1 MLSWLT
7 KNTLDREVSMKIK
20 DIGNV
25 VTGKTPQTAHAE
37 FYGGDYMFITPT
49 ELHGGYK
56 ISSSEKTLTEAGLES
71 IKTNSIDGISVL
83 VGCIGWDMGNVAM
96 CFEKCATNQQIN
108 SITQISEDYSPYF
121 LYYWLSTKKEYLF
134 SISSVTRTPILSK
147 GVFEEI
153 EIPSIS
159 RSEQDKI
166 AKVLLVLDKKIKLN
180 SEVNDNLAQQLRLLY
195 DYWFT
200 QFDFPDESGKP
211 YRSSGGQMVWS
222 DDAKKEI
229 PASWNSTKMSDAI
242 EGIRTGLN
250 PRDNFKLGSGTIK
263 YITVKNL
270 RSDGI
275 LDFSGC
281 DTIDETARAI
291 VHRRSDVCTGD
302 ILFASIAPLGRCH
315 LVQELPQ
322 DWDINESVFS
332 IRCNKATVTPEYLY
346 MHLQSEAFVKE
357 STACSTGSVFK
368 GIRINTL
375 LDSRMLLPPMQV
387 VDKFSQQTKPL
398 FSLQYKLNKE
408 IQALTQLRDWLLPM
422 LMNGQAT
429 ISD

>member
-1 MLSWLT
+1 MNKLNKYAFSDLY
-7 KNTLDREVSMKIK
+7 
-20 DIGNV
+20 DI
-25 VTGKTPQTAHAE
+25 A
-37 FYGGDYMFITPT
+37 
-49 ELHGGYK
+49 
-56 ISSSEKTLTEAGLES
+56 S
-71 IKTNSIDGISVL
+71 GISTTKTQAGHGTPFVSFSTVFNNIFL
-83 VGCIGWDMGNVAM
+83 PDELPDLMDTS
-96 CFEKCATNQQIN
+96 EQEQETY
-108 SITQISEDYSPYF
+108 SIRKGDI
-121 LYYWLSTKKEYLF
+121 L
-134 SISSVTRTPILSK
+134 ITRTSETADELAMSCVALKDYPGATYSGFVKRLRPKTIEVAYDKFMAFFLRSK
-147 GVFEEI
+147 YFRKVINNNTIMTLRASFNEDMFSFLTLYLPDYDVQVAVGDLLYNI
-153 EIPSIS
+153 EC
-159 RSEQDKI
+159 KI
-166 AKVLLVLDKKIKLN
+166 QNNKRI
-180 SEVNDNLAQQLRLLY
+180 NDNLAQQLSLLY

-200 QFDFPDESGKP
+200 QFDFPDESGNP

-222 DDAKKEI
+222 NDAKKEL
-229 PASWNSTKMSDAI
+229 PASWNSAKMSDAI

-250 PRDNFKLGSGTIK
+250 PRDNFKLGNGTIK

-375 LDSRMLLPPMQV
+375 LDSRVFLPPMQV
-387 VDKFSQQTKPL
+387 IEKFSQQTKPL

-429 ISD
+429 VSD

>member
-1 MLSWLT
+1 
-7 KNTLDREVSMKIK
+7 MKIK

-180 SEVNDNLAQQLRLLY
+180 SEVNDNLQQQLRLLY

-200 QFDFPDESGKP
+200 QFDFPDENGKP
-211 YRSSGGQMVWS
+211 YRSSGGQMVWN
-222 DDAKKEI
+222 DDLKRHIPKAWGCDNLYRIADYINGLACQKYRPVNGEKALPVIKIKE
-229 PASWNSTKMSDAI
+229 MH
-242 EGIRTGLN
+242 
-250 PRDNFKLGSGTIK
+250 
-263 YITVKNL
+263 
-270 RSDGI
+270 DGI
-275 LDFSGC
+275 TA
-281 DTIDETARAI
+281 DTELISANIPSKNI
-291 VHRRSDVCTGD
+291 VQSGD
-302 ILFASIAPLGRCH
+302 ILFSWSASLEIAFWFGRTAGLNQHIFKVIPKAPFSCEYVYLQLSEYIVQFVRIAESRKTTMGHITSDH
-315 LVQELPQ
+315 L
-322 DWDINESVFS
+322 NESRIVVPSSAVIQKFS
-332 IRCNKATVTPEYLY
+332 TIVRPIFEELKVCHAE
-346 MHLQSEAFVKE
+346 MEHLQS
-357 STACSTGSVFK
+357 
-368 GIRINTL
+368 
-375 LDSRMLLPPMQV
+375 
-387 VDKFSQQTKPL
+387 
-398 FSLQYKLNKE
+398 
-408 IQALTQLRDWLLPM
+408 LRDWLLPM

>member
-1 MLSWLT
+1 
-7 KNTLDREVSMKIK
+7 MKIK

-180 SEVNDNLAQQLRLLY
+180 SEVNDNLAQQAQLL
-195 DYWFT
+195 
-200 QFDFPDESGKP
+200 FDFMFQDISGSKHIGDFIVP
-211 YRSSGGQMVWS
+211 QRGTALLSKDAIPGDIPVVAGGLVPSTYHNAANTVAPVITISSSGANAGFVNLWGVPVWS
-222 DDAKKEI
+222 SDSSFIDFKMTPYVYFWHALLKRHQNNIYKI
-229 PASWNSTKMSDAI
+229 QTGSAQPHIYPSHIASLPVCD
-242 EGIRTGLN
+242 
-250 PRDNFKLGSGTIK
+250 
-263 YITVKNL
+263 
-270 RSDGI
+270 
-275 LDFSGC
+275 LDFGKVA
-281 DTIDETARAI
+281 DYTER
-291 VHRRSDVCTGD
+291 
-302 ILFASIAPLGRCH
+302 
-315 LVQELPQ
+315 
-322 DWDINESVFS
+322 
-332 IRCNKATVTPEYLY
+332 VTPLFTLISKNY
-346 MHLQSEAFVKE
+346 KE
-357 STACSTGSVFK
+357 SNQLRA
-368 GIRINTL
+368 
-375 LDSRMLLPPMQV
+375 
-387 VDKFSQQTKPL
+387 
-398 FSLQYKLNKE
+398 
-408 IQALTQLRDWLLPM
+408 LRDWLLPM
-422 LMNGQAT
+422 LMNSQAT

>member
-1 MLSWLT
+1 
-7 KNTLDREVSMKIK
+7 MKIK

-250 PRDNFKLGSGTIK
+250 PRDNFKLGNGTIK

>member
-1 MLSWLT
+1 
-7 KNTLDREVSMKIK
+7 MKIK

-180 SEVNDNLAQQLRLLY
+180 SEVNDNLAQQAQLL
-195 DYWFT
+195 
-200 QFDFPDESGKP
+200 FDFMFQDISGSKHIGDFIVP
-211 YRSSGGQMVWS
+211 QHGTALLSKDAIPGDIPVVAGGLVPSTYHNAANTVAPVITISSSGANAGFVNLWGVPVWS
-222 DDAKKEI
+222 SDSSFIDFKMTPYVYFWHALLKRHQNNIYKI
-229 PASWNSTKMSDAI
+229 QTGSAQPHIYPSHIASLPVCD
-242 EGIRTGLN
+242 
-250 PRDNFKLGSGTIK
+250 
-263 YITVKNL
+263 
-270 RSDGI
+270 
-275 LDFSGC
+275 LDFGKVA
-281 DTIDETARAI
+281 DYTER
-291 VHRRSDVCTGD
+291 
-302 ILFASIAPLGRCH
+302 
-315 LVQELPQ
+315 
-322 DWDINESVFS
+322 
-332 IRCNKATVTPEYLY
+332 VTPLFTLISKNY
-346 MHLQSEAFVKE
+346 KE
-357 STACSTGSVFK
+357 SNQLRA
-368 GIRINTL
+368 
-375 LDSRMLLPPMQV
+375 
-387 VDKFSQQTKPL
+387 
-398 FSLQYKLNKE
+398 
-408 IQALTQLRDWLLPM
+408 LRDWLLPM

>member
-1 MLSWLT
+1 
-7 KNTLDREVSMKIK
+7 MKIK

-166 AKVLLVLDKKIKLN
+166 AKVLSVLDKKIKLN
-180 SEVNDNLAQQLRLLY
+180 SEVNDNLA
-195 DYWFT
+195 
-200 QFDFPDESGKP
+200 
-211 YRSSGGQMVWS
+211 
-222 DDAKKEI
+222 A
-229 PASWNSTKMSDAI
+229 
-242 EGIRTGLN
+242 
-250 PRDNFKLGSGTIK
+250 
-263 YITVKNL
+263 
-270 RSDGI
+270 
-275 LDFSGC
+275 
-281 DTIDETARAI
+281 
-291 VHRRSDVCTGD
+291 
-302 ILFASIAPLGRCH
+302 
-315 LVQELPQ
+315 
-322 DWDINESVFS
+322 
-332 IRCNKATVTPEYLY
+332 
-346 MHLQSEAFVKE
+346 
-357 STACSTGSVFK
+357 
-368 GIRINTL
+368 
-375 LDSRMLLPPMQV
+375 
-387 VDKFSQQTKPL
+387 
-398 FSLQYKLNKE
+398 
-408 IQALTQLRDWLLPM
+408 
-422 LMNGQAT
+422 
-429 ISD
+429 

>member
-1 MLSWLT
+1 
-7 KNTLDREVSMKIK
+7 MKIK

-332 IRCNKATVTPEYLY
+332 IRCNKAAVTPEYLY

>member
-1 MLSWLT
+1 
-7 KNTLDREVSMKIK
+7 MKIK

-263 YITVKNL
+263 YITIKNL

-332 IRCNKATVTPEYLY
+332 IRCNKATATPEYLY

>member
-1 MLSWLT
+1 
-7 KNTLDREVSMKIK
+7 MKIK

-180 SEVNDNLAQQLRLLY
+180 SEVNDNLAQQAQLL
-195 DYWFT
+195 
-200 QFDFPDESGKP
+200 FDFMFQDISGSKHIGDFIVP
-211 YRSSGGQMVWS
+211 QRGTALLSKDAIPGDIPVVAGGLVPSTYHNAANTVAPVITISSSGANAGFVNLWGVPVWS
-222 DDAKKEI
+222 SDSSFIDFKMTPYVYFWHALLKRHQNNIYKI
-229 PASWNSTKMSDAI
+229 QTGSAQSHIYPSHIASLPVCD
-242 EGIRTGLN
+242 
-250 PRDNFKLGSGTIK
+250 
-263 YITVKNL
+263 
-270 RSDGI
+270 
-275 LDFSGC
+275 LDFGKVA
-281 DTIDETARAI
+281 DYTER
-291 VHRRSDVCTGD
+291 
-302 ILFASIAPLGRCH
+302 
-315 LVQELPQ
+315 
-322 DWDINESVFS
+322 
-332 IRCNKATVTPEYLY
+332 VTPLFTLISKNY
-346 MHLQSEAFVKE
+346 KE
-357 STACSTGSVFK
+357 SNQLRA
-368 GIRINTL
+368 
-375 LDSRMLLPPMQV
+375 
-387 VDKFSQQTKPL
+387 
-398 FSLQYKLNKE
+398 
-408 IQALTQLRDWLLPM
+408 LRDWLLPM

>member
-1 MLSWLT
+1 
-7 KNTLDREVSMKIK
+7 MKIK
-20 DIGNV
+20 YIGNV

-200 QFDFPDESGKP
+200 QFDFPDESGNP

-222 DDAKKEI
+222 NDAKKEL
-229 PASWNSTKMSDAI
+229 PASWNSAKMSDAI

-250 PRDNFKLGSGTIK
+250 PRDNFKLGNGTIK

-375 LDSRMLLPPMQV
+375 LDSRVFLPPMQV
-387 VDKFSQQTKPL
+387 IEKFSQQTKPL

-429 ISD
+429 VSD

>member
-1 MLSWLT
+1 
-7 KNTLDREVSMKIK
+7 MKIK

-56 ISSSEKTLTEAGLES
+56 ISSSEKTLTKAGLES

-200 QFDFPDESGKP
+200 QFDFPDESGNP

-222 DDAKKEI
+222 NDAKKEL
-229 PASWNSTKMSDAI
+229 PASWNSAKMSDAI

-250 PRDNFKLGSGTIK
+250 PRDNFKLGNGTIK

-375 LDSRMLLPPMQV
+375 LDSRVFLPPMQV
-387 VDKFSQQTKPL
+387 IEKFSQQTKPL

-429 ISD
+429 VSD

>member
-1 MLSWLT
+1 
-7 KNTLDREVSMKIK
+7 MKIK

-180 SEVNDNLAQQLRLLY
+180 SEINDNLAQQLRLLY

-429 ISD
+429 VSD

>member
-1 MLSWLT
+1 
-7 KNTLDREVSMKIK
+7 MKIK

-166 AKVLLVLDKKIKLN
+166 AKVLSVLDKKIKLN

-229 PASWNSTKMSDAI
+229 PANWNSAKMSDAI

-281 DTIDETARAI
+281 DTIDETARVI
-291 VHRRSDVCTGD
+291 VHRRSDICTGD

-332 IRCNKATVTPEYLY
+332 IRCNKATVTSEYLY
-346 MHLQSEAFVKE
+346 MHLQSETFVKE

-387 VDKFSQQTKPL
+387 VEKFSQRTKPL

>member
-1 MLSWLT
+1 
-7 KNTLDREVSMKIK
+7 MKIK

-398 FSLQYKLNKE
+398 FSLQYKLNRE
-408 IQALTQLRDWLLPM
+408 IQSLTQLRDWLLPM

>member
-1 MLSWLT
+1 
-7 KNTLDREVSMKIK
+7 MKIK

-121 LYYWLSTKKEYLF
+121 LYYWLSTKKKYLF

-166 AKVLLVLDKKIKLN
+166 AKVLSVLDKKIKLN

-229 PASWNSTKMSDAI
+229 PASWSSTKISDAI
-242 EGIRTGLN
+242 EGVRTGLN

-263 YITVKNL
+263 HITVKNL

-332 IRCNKATVTPEYLY
+332 IRCNKETVTPEYLY

-387 VDKFSQQTKPL
+387 VEKFSQQTKPL

>member
-1 MLSWLT
+1 
-7 KNTLDREVSMKIK
+7 MKIK

-375 LDSRMLLPPMQV
+375 LDSRVFLPPMQV
-387 VDKFSQQTKPL
+387 IEKFSQQTKPL

-429 ISD
+429 VSD

>member
-1 MLSWLT
+1 MNKLNKYAFSDLY
-7 KNTLDREVSMKIK
+7 
-20 DIGNV
+20 DI
-25 VTGKTPQTAHAE
+25 A
-37 FYGGDYMFITPT
+37 
-49 ELHGGYK
+49 
-56 ISSSEKTLTEAGLES
+56 S
-71 IKTNSIDGISVL
+71 GISTTKTQAGHGTLFVSFSTVFNNIFL
-83 VGCIGWDMGNVAM
+83 PDELPDLMDTS
-96 CFEKCATNQQIN
+96 EQEQETY
-108 SITQISEDYSPYF
+108 SIRKGDI
-121 LYYWLSTKKEYLF
+121 L
-134 SISSVTRTPILSK
+134 ITRTSETADELAMSCVALKDYPGATYSGFVKRLRPKTIGVAYDKFMAFFLRSK
-147 GVFEEI
+147 YFRKVINNNTIMTLRASFNEDMFSFLTLYLPDYDVQVAVGDLLYNI
-153 EIPSIS
+153 EC
-159 RSEQDKI
+159 KI
-166 AKVLLVLDKKIKLN
+166 QNNKRI
-180 SEVNDNLAQQLRLLY
+180 NDNLAQQLRLLY

-200 QFDFPDESGKP
+200 QFDFPDESGNP

-222 DDAKKEI
+222 NDAKKEL
-229 PASWNSTKMSDAI
+229 PASWNSAKMSDAI

-250 PRDNFKLGSGTIK
+250 PRDNFKLGNGTIK

-375 LDSRMLLPPMQV
+375 LDSRVFLPPMQV
-387 VDKFSQQTKPL
+387 IEKFSQQTKPL

-429 ISD
+429 VSD

>member
-1 MLSWLT
+1 
-7 KNTLDREVSMKIK
+7 MKIK

-200 QFDFPDESGKP
+200 QFDFPDESGNP

-222 DDAKKEI
+222 NDAKKEL
-229 PASWNSTKMSDAI
+229 PASWSSAKMSDAI

-250 PRDNFKLGSGTIK
+250 PRDNFKLGNGTIK

-375 LDSRMLLPPMQV
+375 LDSRVFLPPMQV
-387 VDKFSQQTKPL
+387 IEKFSQQTKPL

-429 ISD
+429 VSD

>member
-1 MLSWLT
+1 
-7 KNTLDREVSMKIK
+7 
-20 DIGNV
+20 
-25 VTGKTPQTAHAE
+25 
-37 FYGGDYMFITPT
+37 MFITPT

>member
-1 MLSWLT
+1 MNKLNKYAFSDLY
-7 KNTLDREVSMKIK
+7 
-20 DIGNV
+20 DI
-25 VTGKTPQTAHAE
+25 A
-37 FYGGDYMFITPT
+37 
-49 ELHGGYK
+49 
-56 ISSSEKTLTEAGLES
+56 S
-71 IKTNSIDGISVL
+71 GISTTKTQAGHGTPFVSFSTVFNNIFL
-83 VGCIGWDMGNVAM
+83 PDELPDLMDTS
-96 CFEKCATNQQIN
+96 EQEQETY
-108 SITQISEDYSPYF
+108 SIRKGDI
-121 LYYWLSTKKEYLF
+121 L
-134 SISSVTRTPILSK
+134 ITRTSETADELAMSCVALKDYPGATYSGFVKRLRPKTIGVAYDKFMAFFLRSK
-147 GVFEEI
+147 YFRKVINNNTIMTLRASFNEDMFSFLTLYLPDYDVQVAVGDLLYNI
-153 EIPSIS
+153 ECKIQNNKRIN
-159 RSEQDKI
+159 DK
-166 AKVLLVLDKKIKLN
+166 
-180 SEVNDNLAQQLRLLY
+180 LRLLY

-200 QFDFPDESGKP
+200 QFDFPDESGNP

-222 DDAKKEI
+222 NDAKKEL
-229 PASWNSTKMSDAI
+229 PASWNSAKMSDAI

-250 PRDNFKLGSGTIK
+250 PRDNFKLGNGTIK

-375 LDSRMLLPPMQV
+375 LDSRVFLPPMQV
-387 VDKFSQQTKPL
+387 IEKFSQQTKPL

-429 ISD
+429 VSD

>member
-1 MLSWLT
+1 
-7 KNTLDREVSMKIK
+7 MKIK

-180 SEVNDNLAQQLRLLY
+180 SEVNDNLAQQAQLL
-195 DYWFT
+195 
-200 QFDFPDESGKP
+200 FDFMFQDISGSKHIVIDFKMTP
-211 YRSSGGQMVWS
+211 YVYFWHALLKRHQNNIYKIQTGSAQPHIYPSH
-222 DDAKKEI
+222 I
-229 PASWNSTKMSDAI
+229 ASLPVCD
-242 EGIRTGLN
+242 
-250 PRDNFKLGSGTIK
+250 
-263 YITVKNL
+263 
-270 RSDGI
+270 
-275 LDFSGC
+275 LDFGKVA
-281 DTIDETARAI
+281 DYTER
-291 VHRRSDVCTGD
+291 
-302 ILFASIAPLGRCH
+302 
-315 LVQELPQ
+315 
-322 DWDINESVFS
+322 
-332 IRCNKATVTPEYLY
+332 VTPLFTLISKNY
-346 MHLQSEAFVKE
+346 KE
-357 STACSTGSVFK
+357 SNQLRA
-368 GIRINTL
+368 
-375 LDSRMLLPPMQV
+375 
-387 VDKFSQQTKPL
+387 
-398 FSLQYKLNKE
+398 
-408 IQALTQLRDWLLPM
+408 LRDWLLPM

>member
-1 MLSWLT
+1 
-7 KNTLDREVSMKIK
+7 MKIK

-200 QFDFPDESGKP
+200 QFDFPDESGNP

-222 DDAKKEI
+222 NDAKKEL
-229 PASWNSTKMSDAI
+229 PASWNSAKMSDAI

-357 STACSTGSVFK
+357 LTACSTGSVFK

-375 LDSRMLLPPMQV
+375 LDSRVFLPPMQV
-387 VDKFSQQTKPL
+387 IEKFSQQTKPL

-429 ISD
+429 VSD

>member
-1 MLSWLT
+1 
-7 KNTLDREVSMKIK
+7 MKIK

>member
-1 MLSWLT
+1 
-7 KNTLDREVSMKIK
+7 MKIK

-200 QFDFPDESGKP
+200 QFDFPDESGNP

-222 DDAKKEI
+222 NDAKKEL
-229 PASWNSTKMSDAI
+229 PASWNSAKMSDAI

-250 PRDNFKLGSGTIK
+250 PRDNFKLGNGTIK

-375 LDSRMLLPPMQV
+375 LDSRVFLPPMQV
-387 VDKFSQQTKPL
+387 IEKFSQQTKPL
-398 FSLQYKLNKE
+398 FSLQDKLNKE

-429 ISD
+429 VSD